1 MSVAVSL
8 MGPTAA
14 GKSDLAL
21 ELARR
26 LPFEIISVDSAQV
39 YRGMDIG
46 TSKPDQHIRDEIP
59 HHLIDIRDPA
69 NRYSAAEFR
78 QDALKVMEQISR
90 RGRIPLLV
98 GGTMLYFKA
107 LKEGLAG
114 MPSANPRVRQKILD
128 MASEQGWPAVHA
140 RLATVDPAAAARIH
154 PNDPQRLQR
163 ALEIYEV
170 TGQPM
175 SEMHTGEHEPLPYRL
190 CELAIMPEDRAE
202 LHRRI
207 SERFAAMIDAGF
219 IDEVRRLHDRGDLD
233 EELPAIRAV
242 GYRQAWQFLENRIT
256 SQTMIEKAVVA
267 TRRLAK
273 HQMTWLRSWNNVKK
287 IDEPHI
293 EQALKVL
300 ESTSILENNQ
310 LWPGICRPAPGFP
323 GQEKGE

>member
-1 MSVAVSL
+1 MPVAVSL

-21 ELARR
+21 ELARQF
-26 LPFEIISVDSAQV
+26 PFEIISVDSAQV

-46 TSKPDQHIRDEIP
+46 TAKPDQHIRDEIP

-69 NRYSAAEFR
+69 NPYSAADFR
-78 QDALKVMEQISR
+78 QDALKAMEQISG

-114 MPSANPRVRQKILD
+114 MPSANPQIRQEILH
-128 MASEQGWPAVHA
+128 MASEQGWSAVHA
-140 RLATVDPAAAARIH
+140 RLGTVDPAAAARIH

-175 SEMHTGEHEPLPYRL
+175 SQMHTGEHQPLPYRL
-190 CELAIMPEDRAE
+190 YELAIMPTDRAE

-207 SERFAAMIDAGF
+207 SERFGAMIDAGF
-219 IDEVRRLHDRGDLD
+219 VDEVRRLYDRRDLN
-233 EELPAIRAV
+233 EELPAIKAV
-242 GYRQAWQFLENRIT
+242 GYRQAWQFLEQRIAF
-256 SQTMIEKAVVA
+256 QTMIEKAVVA

-273 HQMTWLRSWNNVKK
+273 HQLTWLRSWDNVEKF
-287 IDEPHI
+287 DGPHA

-300 ESTSILENNQ
+300 ESANIYKN
-310 LWPGICRPAPGFP
+310 I
-323 GQEKGE
+323 